1 MDSEVLNEVASSSS
15 EQTGLGILE
24 TLSIENIGQVLL
36 ISLIAILIVFTI
48 LGIIILICSGASKV
62 IEISDKKSKI
72 LPRPENALLEED
84 EDAVVA
90 SLVATIEFHK
100 ETKQNA
106 RLVSIKRI
114 D

>member
-1 MDSEVLNEVASSSS
+1 MSS
-15 EQTGLGILE
+15 EAIPNEYGYLG
-24 TLSIENIGQVLL
+24 TLDISKIGEVLL
-36 ISLIAILIVFTI
+36 ISLIAIVIVFVI
-48 LGIIILICSGASKV
+48 LSIIIFICSLFSKGIDIV
-62 IEISDKKSKI
+62 DKKTKI
-72 LPRPENALLEED
+72 LPKEQNALLEQD

-100 ETKQNA
+100 EFKKDA